1 MYLPPFWSHSYYTAG
16 ATDSGA
22 IGLRGNL
29 QGLAQGGL
37 TMITLSVLLVLVFV
51 PASRRILSSVLWGIF
66 AALGV
71 VFLITKDGG
80 GRRRRGF

>member
-1 MYLPPFWSHSYYTAG
+1 
-16 ATDSGA
+16 
-22 IGLRGNL
+22 
-29 QGLAQGGL
+29 
-37 TMITLSVLLVLVFV
+37 MITLSVLLVLVFV